1 MDKEL
6 TTNYLETYL
15 IIMII
20 CFFIIF
26 ILNVYSC

>member
-6 TTNYLETYL
+6 TANYLETYL
-15 IIMII
+15 IIIII

-26 ILNVYSC
+26 ILNGYTC